1 MQYKG
6 TKINIVDTPGHA
18 DFGGEVERVLSMV
31 DGVLLVVDANEG
43 PNTQTRFVT
52 RKALERGLR
61 PIVVLNKADRLM
73 TGEDGSATVA
83 ESEDNVFDLLVA
95 LNATDD
101 QLDFPFIYASA
112 RDGWAVEDFDE
123 RPQVC
128 FVRHHTRHR
137 N

>member
-128 FVRHHTRHR
+128 FLWEPLPS
-137 N
+137 